1 MATIRIQTRQGKHIT
16 RRAVVVDYI
25 ANNGRQFSAAQVG
38 IHLYRIA
45 YRDSTGPVWAVSKE

>member
-1 MATIRIQTRQGKHIT
+1 MEAIRIKAKSGKLIT
-16 RRAVVVDYI
+16 RRAIIND
-25 ANNGRQFSAAQVG
+25 ARQFPAAQVG